1 MGKILD
7 AWLSG
12 MTSIR
17 GYRKTRGFFV
27 ILEDL
32 HDLKLDCNANPTC
45 SGCPF
50 NEKHNGCMFRG
61 KTPREW

>member
-7 AWLSG
+7 TWLSAA
-12 MTSIR
+12 TLIR
-17 GYRKTRGFFV
+17 GHGKKRGYFV

-32 HDLKLDCNANPTC
+32 LELKSYCNVNPTC

-50 NEKHNGCMFRG
+50 KEKHNGCMFRG

>member
-1 MGKILD
+1 MGKILE
-7 AWLSG
+7 AWLSIA
-12 MTSIR
+12 TPIR
-17 GYRKTRGFFV
+17 GNVKTRGYFT

-32 HDLKLDCNANPTC
+32 RQLKSYCNVNPTC